1 MEQREIEFIAEQ
13 EWKNHLQWKQDPK
26 NAKIVDF
33 TERLYHDLNQ
43 LGYNI
48 QWGFSMQ
55 PAVFNGDNRIFP
67 ICKKFIEEA
76 ENDKELKNYVS
87 MVVWILAHKR
97 MTVATGFLLQHYFKA
112 LHSFV
117 DSELLSTY
125 AQTIAKIQDK
135 RYIQEYRVLTRP
147 EVICYTSGYIVEML
161 GKLKVYEAE
170 KQLIELVD
178 FRSSV
183 ELGWSEELFY
193 SIGLNLFISQSAI
206 KALGFLKSKKA
217 LPVIEK
223 YLHPEIL
230 PGFFPNDKERKYKI
244 TEFRNLARK
253 TIDRINR

>member
-13 EWKNHLQWKQDPK
+13 EWKRELEWRADPK
-26 NAKIVDF
+26 NAKVMHFAD
-33 TERLYHDLNQ
+33 RLFHDLNE

-55 PAVFNGDNRIFP
+55 PTVFNGDNRIFP
-67 ICKKFIEEA
+67 MSKKFIEEA
-76 ENDKELKNYVS
+76 ENDKELKKYAS

-97 MTVATGFLLQHYFKA
+97 MTVATEFLLQHYLKA
-112 LHSFV
+112 IHSFV
-117 DSELLSTY
+117 DSELPSTY

-135 RYIQEYRVLTRP
+135 RYIQEYKALTKP

-170 KQLIELVD
+170 EQLIELVD
-178 FRSSV
+178 FRSSF
-183 ELGWSEELFY
+183 ELGWSEEVFYLF
-193 SIGLNLFISQSAI
+193 GLNLFVSKSAI

-217 LPVIEK
+217 IPVIEK
-223 YLHPEIL
+223 YLHPETL
-230 PGFFPNDKERKYKI
+230 PGFFPNDRERKCYI

-253 TIDRINR
+253 TIERINR

>member
-55 PAVFNGDNRIFP
+55 PSVFNGDNRIFP
-67 ICKKFIEEA
+67 ICKKYIEEA
-76 ENDKELKNYVS
+76 ELDDELKTVAS
-87 MVVWILAHKR
+87 MIVWILAHRR
-97 MTVATGFLLQHYFKA
+97 MTIATEFLLQHYREA
-112 LHSFV
+112 LYTTE
-117 DSELLSTY
+117 DRELLSTY

-135 RYIQEYRVLTRP
+135 RYVHEYKTLTKP
-147 EVICYTSGYIVEML
+147 EVICYTSAYIVQLL
-161 GKLKVYEAE
+161 GRLKVYEAE
-170 KQLIELVD
+170 EQLIELVD

-183 ELGWSEELFY
+183 ELGWSEESFY
-193 SIGLNLFISQSAI
+193 SIGLNLFVSESAI
-206 KALGFLKSKKA
+206 KALGFLKCKKA
-217 LPVIEK
+217 IPVIEK
-223 YLHPEIL
+223 YLHPETL
-230 PGFFPNDKERKYKI
+230 PGFFPNDKERKHHI

-253 TIDRINR
+253 TIERINR